1 MKSLI
6 YPLILLFS
14 LFMFSQETE
23 EEFTPIV
30 LGDKEAFLSSKTG
43 EYVYRSHEDTDP
55 TMLQTTDK
63 GVVYKEVKVHK
74 VKAGESLYKISKKMG
89 VSITELKSM
98 NKLSSNNLKIGQ
110 ELKMVKTHSVASSS
124 PVVSQAEGKII
135 ARLAPG
141 QTPNGMTPPDLPPDS
156 MPGSTINLVVDDAD
170 NSTDQSTN
178 TEIEGTVKDEP
189 QKIHVVK
196 GGESLFSI
204 AKKYRMSIKDLKEL
218 NNLALN
224 NISVGQKLKIS
235 VYNPAVLADT
245 QAPSSISENTLPE
258 EDKVNVVM
266 SGPKKDLENKAEDN
280 EEVTEQSAII
290 LEKQEENKNIQVKV
304 KDSLQDAKAD
314 KEKVIEDLIKKYGNA
329 NESETEES
337 SVYIVQKGDS
347 LWSIAKKH
355 NLTLQELKSLNK
367 LDTNVL
373 SVGQKLKIK

>member
-178 TEIEGTVKDEP
+178 NEIEGTVKDEP

-235 VYNPAVLADT
+235 VYNPAVLVDT
-245 QAPSSISENTLPE
+245 QAPNSNPQNSLPV

>member
-1 MKSLI
+1 
-6 YPLILLFS
+6 
-14 LFMFSQETE
+14 
-23 EEFTPIV
+23 
-30 LGDKEAFLSSKTG
+30 
-43 EYVYRSHEDTDP
+43 
-55 TMLQTTDK
+55 
-63 GVVYKEVKVHK
+63 

-110 ELKMVKTHSVASSS
+110 ELKMVKIHSVASSS

-290 LEKQEENKNIQVKV
+290 LEKQEENKNIQAKV

>member
-178 TEIEGTVKDEP
+178 NEIEGTVKDEP

-235 VYNPAVLADT
+235 VYNPAVLVDT